1 MHDIREEDTDMIKHV
16 FIVVVFTCL
25 STTTALAAE
34 DSNESEMRFRS
45 LYETRDKHRV
55 FHYYQRA
62 DKNEDG
68 HLDMSEFGAFEV
80 EIPDYM
86 IK

>member
-1 MHDIREEDTDMIKHV
+1 MIKHA

-25 STTTALAAE
+25 SATTALAAE
-34 DSNESEMRFRS
+34 DTSESEMRFRSLDQNQDGHIS

-68 HLDMSEFGAFEV
+68 HLDMSEFSAFEV
-80 EIPDYM
+80 EIPDYRTE
-86 IK
+86 